1 MTVDD
6 WLRQALQAA
15 EGRRIEGLPALL
27 ETLAV
32 STRALRAA
40 DWNLPAD
47 QTLTSAGI
55 DPGAGPRPAPSPRS
69 DAVSEPPAARRT
81 GAAEPRLRSIAQL
94 ALALRTGALS
104 SGVLTEACL
113 AAIEVRNPDL
123 NAFITVTASLAR
135 EQARRADQE
144 LAGGRD
150 RGPLHGIPI
159 SLKDLVDLEGYP
171 TTAASRVR
179 AGLVAT
185 RDATVSA
192 RLKAAGAVIV
202 GKCNLHEFAFGTTN
216 EDSAYGPARHP
227 IFPDR
232 SPGGSSGGSAAAV
245 AAGLCAASVGTDT
258 GGSIRIPAAAC
269 GIVGFKPPFGA
280 VPVDGV
286 VPLGRTL
293 DHVGPL
299 ARTAG
304 DAWWMYLAMLGRL
317 DRDRAPLPAVAVAGH
332 TLGLLQPYVMD
343 HLDTEV
349 RRVFNEALARLR
361 DAGAISGEVSLP
373 HAPLTAPVYLHTVL
387 AEAAAYH
394 ATTLEARGTDYTPA
408 VRVRLE
414 MARFVLGEDY
424 VRAQH
429 GRELLRHEVDS
440 ALAGCDALVLPAL
453 PITAP
458 VIGATTVDLDG
469 TPDSVRNATLRLT
482 QLFDLTGHPAV
493 TIPCGLSREGLP
505 VGLQLVGRHDGSE
518 SLLALAGAC
527 EDVLGRAGA
536 SR

>member
-144 LAGGRD
+144 LAGGHD

-269 GIVGFKPPFGA
+269 GIVGFKPPFGRS
-280 VPVDGV
+280 G
-286 VPLGRTL
+286 GRWITS
-293 DHVGPL
+293 GRSR
-299 ARTAG
+299 ARRATRGGCTWRCSADSTA
-304 DAWWMYLAMLGRL
+304 
-317 DRDRAPLPAVAVAGH
+317 
-332 TLGLLQPYVMD
+332 T
-343 HLDTEV
+343 V
-349 RRVFNEALARLR
+349 RRCRPSRWPGTHSASCNRTSWITWTPR
-361 DAGAISGEVSLP
+361 C
-373 HAPLTAPVYLHTVL
+373 
-387 AEAAAYH
+387 AACS
-394 ATTLEARGTDYTPA
+394 TRRWRGCATPA
-408 VRVRLE
+408 PSP
-414 MARFVLGEDY
+414 ARY
-424 VRAQH
+424 
-429 GRELLRHEVDS
+429 
-440 ALAGCDALVLPAL
+440 P
-453 PITAP
+453 
-458 VIGATTVDLDG
+458 
-469 TPDSVRNATLRLT
+469 
-482 QLFDLTGHPAV
+482 
-493 TIPCGLSREGLP
+493 SRTH
-505 VGLQLVGRHDGSE
+505 R
-518 SLLALAGAC
+518 
-527 EDVLGRAGA
+527 
-536 SR
+536 